1 MFDTS
6 DDTKIRR
13 PRRIEVLTGPERRRD
28 WPDSRKIAIVA
39 ESLAPGVNVSEIAR
53 RHEINPQQ
61 LFGWRKTFRAEA
73 LALFEAAR
81 PSDLPPFAPI
91 LIEGP
96 GPSIV
101 TPPAALLEGAGDSS
115 IEISV
120 GGACVRIR
128 GAADVKTLA
137 LVLKALKVLL

>member
-61 LFGWRKTFRAEA
+61 LFGWRKKFRAEA

-81 PSDLPPFAPI
+81 PSAPLPPFAPI
-91 LIEGP
+91 LTRSMHERDRFSHAARRSQRGD
-96 GPSIV
+96 PSGGIGV
-101 TPPAALLEGAGDSS
+101 RQLAVQRVGD
-115 IEISV
+115 
-120 GGACVRIR
+120 
-128 GAADVKTLA
+128 
-137 LVLKALKVLL
+137 